1 MSSAEPMV
9 IETNFDQQDIPS
21 VTSLHKT
28 TQSQSLRACVET
40 TMDNYFRHLD
50 GQTVTDVYDMVL
62 QEIEAP
68 LLEIVMKNTRQ
79 NQTKA
84 AEMLGLNR
92 GTLRKK
98 LKRYSLL

>member
-9 IETNFDQQDIPS
+9 AETTLEQQAVPS
-21 VTSLHKT
+21 VTALHRN
-28 TQSQSLRACVET
+28 TQEQSLRDCVET
-40 TMDNYFRHLD
+40 TMENYFRHLD
-50 GQTVTDVYDMVL
+50 GQVVTDVYDMVL

>member
-1 MSSAEPMV
+1 MSSAETIALDSTLNKQDVPAV
-9 IETNFDQQDIPS
+9 STIHDQVQE
-21 VTSLHKT
+21 
-28 TQSQSLRACVET
+28 QSLRTSVES
-40 TMDNYFRHLD
+40 TMENYFRHLD
-50 GQTVTDVYDMVL
+50 GQSVTDVYDMVL
-62 QEIEAP
+62 QEVEAP

-84 AEMLGLNR
+84 AELLSLNR

>member
-1 MSSAEPMV
+1 MSSAETIALDSTLNNPDV
-9 IETNFDQQDIPS
+9 PAASTIHEQVQE
-21 VTSLHKT
+21 
-28 TQSQSLRACVET
+28 QSLRSSVEA
-40 TMDNYFRHLD
+40 TMENYFHHLD
-50 GQTVTDVYDMVL
+50 GQSVTDVYDMVL
-62 QEIEAP
+62 QEVEAP

-84 AEMLGLNR
+84 AELLGLNR